1 MEVAE
6 YEKMYKVEEG
16 YWWWVGKREVV
27 KSILNRLNLNFTN
40 ILDARCGTGLNSNCL
55 KHYGSVIGLDFSKES
70 IKFCKMHGYKSLIK
84 ANAEEL
90 PSKEC
95 AFSLIIALDILEHLD
110 DSKVL
115 KESYRVLKPNGYL
128 ILRVPA
134 FASLW
139 SKHDGAL
146 QHKRRYSKVQ
156 LVAVLNQNGFIVEN
170 SRYWDFFL
178 FLPILIARL
187 IKKCVHIKDQRI
199 TTDVKELP
207 NIVNAFFI
215 LLLKIESFLI
225 LHVNLPS
232 GISLICVGKVSK

>member
-1 MEVAE
+1 
-6 YEKMYKVEEG
+6 
-16 YWWWVGKREVV
+16 
-27 KSILNRLNLNFTN
+27 
-40 ILDARCGTGLNSNCL
+40 
-55 KHYGSVIGLDFSKES
+55 
-70 IKFCKMHGYKSLIK
+70 MHGYKSLIK

-128 ILRVPA
+128 IVRVPA

-139 SKHDGAL
+139 SKRDGAL

-156 LVAVLNQNGFIVEN
+156 LVA
-170 SRYWDFFL
+170 
-178 FLPILIARL
+178 
-187 IKKCVHIKDQRI
+187 
-199 TTDVKELP
+199 
-207 NIVNAFFI
+207 VNAFFI

-225 LHVNLPS
+225 LHVNLPI